1 MRRWIIVL
9 TSALALTLAAF
20 AQQGGDG
27 KQKAKGPKNLKM
39 LQPENFRTSM
49 DVFTSALGVQC
60 TYCHVQGVMDSDDK
74 PQKATARM
82 MLQMTREINER
93 FGDGKLQVRCA
104 TCHRGSP
111 TPLTE
116 PAK

>member
-1 MRRWIIVL
+1 MRSWIVL
-9 TSALALTLAAF
+9 ITSALVLTLAAF

-49 DVFTSALGVQC
+49 DVFTQALGVQC

-82 MLQMTREINER
+82 MLQMTREINEK
-93 FGDGKLQVRCA
+93 FGDGKLHVRCY
-104 TCHRGSP
+104 TCHRGSAQ
-111 TPLTE
+111 PLTE

>member
-1 MRRWIIVL
+1 MRSLLVAI
-9 TSALALTLAAF
+9 TAALTLSLALV
-20 AQQGGDG
+20 AQPAGDG
-27 KQKAKGPKNLKM
+27 KQKAKGPQNLKM
-39 LQPENFRTSM
+39 LQPENFRQSM

-60 TYCHVQGVMDSDDK
+60 TFCHVQGVMDSDDK

-93 FGDGKLQVRCA
+93 FGDGKLHVRCY
-104 TCHRGSP
+104 TCHRGSA
-111 TPLTE
+111 TPLIE